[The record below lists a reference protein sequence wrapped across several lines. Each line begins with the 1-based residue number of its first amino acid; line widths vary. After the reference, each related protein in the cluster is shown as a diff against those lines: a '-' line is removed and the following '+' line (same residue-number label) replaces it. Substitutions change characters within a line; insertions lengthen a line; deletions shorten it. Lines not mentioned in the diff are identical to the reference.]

1 MNTEKE
7 SLKAHK
13 AEILKSL
20 KPEFQQDFLN
30 QIEGLPDNDPQ
41 ILTGDAEIAAIR
53 AELKANP
60 SVDENASAAELKVI
74 ILPKPIVP
82 ATDAELAA
90 EKADLL
96 SKANDMAK
104 QTAKRIDAENKAAE
118 GVDKAVRD
126 VEKSI
131 SDAIDKISHPFG

>member
-13 AEILKSL
+13 DEILKSL

-41 ILTGDAEIAAIR
+41 ILTGDAEIAAIK

-60 SVDENASAAELKVI
+60 AVDENAAADGLKDI
-74 ILPKPIVP
+74 KLPEPVVP
-82 ATDAELAA
+82 ATDAELAT

-96 SKANDMAK
+96 SKANAMAK
-104 QTAKRIDAENKAAE
+104 QTAENIEAGQKAEKAANDAAHKVE
-118 GVDKAVRD
+118 DAIDK
-126 VEKSI
+126 
-131 SDAIDKISHPFG
+131 AIDKISHPFG